1 MIWKRRASSQP
12 SPSPSIQSLSVG
24 TRVVSK
30 HKITWKS
37 PSLGGR
43 EITFCR
49 YGVSGT
55 PLLLFPTAGGDAEE
69 PERFH
74 MISAIGEFLADMRLK
89 VYTVD
94 SVAGQAWLRECRTLE
109 QAAQAQNRF
118 DECLVREVVPAI
130 HRDCGGDAGRIW
142 TAGSSL
148 GAFNAL
154 SLLCR
159 HPDLFQTAICMSG
172 TYNMNKFLE
181 GGMTRDYYN
190 SSPLDFVPDLQGKH
204 LELLRERFILLAHGQ
219 GDYEEPAQS
228 WNVER
233 VLGPKGIPNRV
244 DAWGKEWRHDWV
256 TWRKMLPQF
265 LGEFLPPKPAEQST
279 ASA

>member
-1 MIWKRRASSQP
+1 
-12 SPSPSIQSLSVG
+12 
-24 TRVVSK
+24 VSK

-43 EITFCR
+43 EITFCS

-74 MISAIGEFLADMRLK
+74 MISAIGEFLADLRLK

-94 SVAGQAWLRECRTLE
+94 SVAGQAWLKECRTLAD
-109 QAAQAQNRF
+109 AAAAQNRF

-142 TAGSSL
+142 TAGASV

-154 SLLCR
+154 ALLCR

-181 GGMTRDYYN
+181 GDMTHDYYQ
-190 SSPLDFVPDLQGKH
+190 SSPLDFVPNLEGKD
-204 LELLRERFILLAHGQ
+204 LELLRERFVLLAHGQ
-219 GDYEEPAQS
+219 GDHEEPAQS
-228 WNVER
+228 WNVEK

-244 DAWGKEWRHDWV
+244 DAWGKDWHHDWV

-265 LGEFLPPKPAEQST
+265 LGEFLPPRADEVIESDVGSESKAD
-279 ASA
+279 A

>member
-1 MIWKRRASSQP
+1 M
-12 SPSPSIQSLSVG
+12 
-24 TRVVSK
+24 SK

-37 PSLGGR
+37 PALGGK

-74 MISAIGEFLADMRLK
+74 LISAIGDFLADLRLK

-94 SVAGQAWLRECRTLE
+94 SVAGQAWLKDCRTLGE
-109 QAAQAQNRF
+109 GAKAQNRF

-130 HRDCGGDAGRIW
+130 HRDCGGDAGLIW
-142 TAGSSL
+142 TAGASI

-159 HPDLFQTAICMSG
+159 HPGLFHTAICMSG
-172 TYNMNKFLE
+172 TYNMDKFLD
-181 GGMTRDYYN
+181 GAMTREYYN

-204 LELLRERFILLAHGQ
+204 LELLRKRFILLAHGE
-219 GDYEEPAQS
+219 GDHEEPAQS
-228 WNVER
+228 WNVEK
-233 VLGPKGIPNRV
+233 VLGAKGIPNRV
-244 DAWGKEWRHDWV
+244 DGWGSEWQHDWV

-265 LGEFLPPKPAEQST
+265 LGEFLPPKQEVE
-279 ASA
+279 ASSDAGDSDSLIDS

>member
-1 MIWKRRASSQP
+1 M
-12 SPSPSIQSLSVG
+12 
-24 TRVVSK
+24 SK

-94 SVAGQAWLRECRTLE
+94 SVAGKSWLQECRTLE
-109 QAAQAQNRF
+109 DAAAAQNRF

-142 TAGSSL
+142 TAGASI

-154 SLLCR
+154 ALLCR

-181 GGMTRDYYN
+181 GSMTREYYN
-190 SSPLDFVPDLQGKH
+190 SSPLDFVPDLDGKH
-204 LELLRERFILLAHGQ
+204 LEMLRERFVLLAHGE
-219 GDYEEPAQS
+219 GAHEEPAQS
-228 WNVER
+228 WSVEK

-244 DAWGKEWRHDWV
+244 DAWNKDWRHDWV

-265 LGEFLPPKPAEQST
+265 LGELLPPRADD
-279 ASA
+279 AADSAAGGESKADA

>member
-1 MIWKRRASSQP
+1 
-12 SPSPSIQSLSVG
+12 
-24 TRVVSK
+24 VSK

-74 MISAIGEFLADMRLK
+74 MISAIGDFLADLRLK
-89 VYTVD
+89 VYVVD
-94 SVAGQAWLRECRTLE
+94 SVAGQAWVQECRTLQE
-109 QAAQAQNRF
+109 AAQAQNRF

-130 HRDCGGDAGRIW
+130 HRDCGGDAGMIW
-142 TAGSSL
+142 TAGSSI

-154 SLLCR
+154 AVLCR
-159 HPDLFQTAICMSG
+159 HPDIFQTAICMSG

-181 GGMTRDYYN
+181 GEITREYYD
-190 SSPLDFVPDLQGKH
+190 SSPLDFVPNLTGKH
-204 LELLRERFILLAHGQ
+204 LELLKQRFVLLAHGQ
-219 GDYEEPAQS
+219 GAHEEPAQS
-228 WNVER
+228 WSVEK
-233 VLGPKGIPNRV
+233 VLGPQGIPNRV
-244 DAWGKEWRHDWV
+244 DAWSDEWRHDWV

-265 LGEFLPPKPAEQST
+265 LGELLPPKAEVKDQD
-279 ASA
+279 AGEEKADA